1 MDTFFEQIIRIK
13 KTGKTIAAFIGV
25 WLLAFLLCFLAFLF
39 SGIIGSIFIFVIAG
53 IIFGAFRLSGL
64 LNTEYEYIVT
74 TTTLD
79 LDKITNKSTRK
90 RLLSVE
96 LPTASRLENY
106 NPPLLTNIDLKKVVF
121 ACNNDDASYLLV
133 CEKEGKGAQYLVFA
147 RNEKMQLAIVKSL
160 PKFIANSAFK

>member
-1 MDTFFEQIIRIK
+1 M
-13 KTGKTIAAFIGV
+13 
-25 WLLAFLLCFLAFLF
+25 AFLLCFLAFLF
-39 SGIIGSIFIFVIAG
+39 SGFIGSIFIFVIAG

-74 TTTLD
+74 NTTLD
-79 LDKITNKSTRK
+79 IDKITNKSTRK

-96 LPTASRLENY
+96 LPTASRLEKY
-106 NPPLLTNIDLKKVVF
+106 NPALLTNIDPKKVVF
-121 ACNNDDASYLLV
+121 ACNKEDASYLLV

-147 RNEKMQLAIVKSL
+147 PNEKMQSAMVKSL